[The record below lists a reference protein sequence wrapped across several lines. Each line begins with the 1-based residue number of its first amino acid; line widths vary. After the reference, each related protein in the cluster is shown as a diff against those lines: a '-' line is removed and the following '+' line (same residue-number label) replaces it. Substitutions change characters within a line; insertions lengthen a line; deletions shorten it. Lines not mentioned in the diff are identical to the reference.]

1 MLDCNTVFGARP
13 VRGPDASPAA
23 LLRLMDRNG
32 VAGAVTSSL
41 DGLTYNDAEG
51 NRATLAL
58 CGDEPR
64 LLPAAVVM
72 PGRYL
77 DWRSHLEE
85 ALDAGCLLVKL
96 FVDEHRWTAP
106 AQRFQDVVAPWPAAL
121 SATPAARAPP
131 GEEIAPFADA
141 TAGTGVPVDPGR
153 HELRHARRV
162 PGGHGAPP
170 ARLPGDEPG
179 GEPSTVEVVAQ
190 AVGPGRLVFGSGAP
204 LRPVAGALHAVLGA
218 ALPDREK
225 GLILGGTLAGLLRI
239 DPAGVPAPARP
250 PASALLPRRR
260 VLDVHTHLG
269 AGTWRFPI
277 PSSGVQGLTGVLR
290 DAGVERAIASSIY
303 AITTDLRAGNE
314 RLVAALAAAPEL
326 LGYVTVNPQHPE
338 QSAAESG
345 AWTTNHEAGGGEDP
359 RRVQQDPHL
368 GPGDAPALRADRAI
382 PETGEDPQRRGGL
395 DAGPGGP
402 RRRLP
407 GPADHRRPRRGVGLR
422 AVLPRPP
429 ERVLRVLQL
438 RSRAGADR
446 RVPRRGRAARLLFG
460 SDADLLSPRFM
471 LGVYADASIP
481 EDVAPLVYYENAA
494 RLFRV

>member
-1 MLDCNTVFGARP
+1 
-13 VRGPDASPAA
+13 
-23 LLRLMDRNG
+23 MDRNG

-41 DGLTYNDAEG
+41 DGLTHNDAEG

-58 CGDEPR
+58 CGGEPR

-77 DWRSHLEE
+77 EWRSHLEE

-96 FVDEHRWTAP
+96 FVDEHRWTAS
-106 AQRFQDVVAPWPAAL
+106 AQRFRDVVAAL
-121 SATPAARAPP
+121 AGRPFPPPLLLCAPP

-141 TAGTGVPVDPGR
+141 TAGTGVPVILAGTNYATLGECLAVMER
-153 HELRHARRV
+153 HPHVFLETSRA
-162 PGGHGAPP
+162 ASP
-170 ARLPGDEPG
+170 A
-179 GEPSTVEVVAQ
+179 TVEVVAQ

-218 ALPDREK
+218 ALSDREK

-250 PASALLPRRR
+250 PALRSYRGRI
-260 VLDVHTHLG
+260 LDVHTHLG

-277 PSSGVQGLTGVLR
+277 PSSGVRGLTGVLR

-314 RLVAALAAAPEL
+314 RLVAALEAAPEL

-338 QSAAESG
+338 QSAAELRRLE
-345 AWTTNHEAGGGEDP
+345 TNQKLVGVKIHAEYSKTP
-359 RRVQQDPHL
+359 TS
-368 GPGDAPALRADRAI
+368 APAM
-382 PETGEDPQRRGGL
+382 
-395 DAGPGGP
+395 
-402 RRRLP
+402 RRLFELIAP
-407 GPADHRRPRRGVGLR
+407 YRRPVKIHN
-422 AVLPRPP
+422 
-429 ERVLRVLQL
+429 
-438 RSRAGADR
+438 AGADWMPALAGLAGAFPDLPIIVAHGGEWGSGPFFR
-446 RVPRRGRAARLLFG
+446 DHPNVCFEFCSSAPEQGLIDECLAAVGPQRLLFG

-481 EDVAPLVYYENAA
+481 ADVAPLVYYENAA
-494 RLFRV
+494 RLFRL